1 MKQFLTTVITF
12 LFPFCLQHDCQEFLA
27 LLLDSLHEQ
36 LNLSGKSTN
45 QNSEIGPST
54 SKLPITFEHNINNKV
69 SLQGVNCCSDELSND
84 KSKNAV
90 TSHSSLT
97 FDNMK
102 DSKTN
107 RSPKSIQVAHNVR
120 DMTESCKHAQNLIP
134 FTINQISEDSNH
146 SNISEHSSDSDQCSV
161 MKNLKLRSSPTGSQ
175 SGPAVSLKI
184 TNDCG
189 SKDCGVS
196 SSYDLNSDAETV
208 VNEVCSSEGFK
219 RVHSLQDFR
228 QKCEA
233 ETLTKASSDIDLSV
247 KASEDI
253 ELDIEREFDTEN
265 IKLEAVNK
273 HSGDIDNSA
282 DISTTCEEPV
292 VLNNAKSTTS
302 VPSLQDLYSKETKT
316 LNTNVLATGFMD
328 ESVATDS
335 DKFAKHD
342 NTGERSETLD
352 EEDILQTVHEVT
364 NKNDNL
370 EPKRVKDINIR
381 ADKKAKSPKGAAASG
396 SMMAVEKEDCFA
408 LNSVKRMK
416 FEGTEKNLQ
425 MQEICKIRKE
435 VLLCEALHVNKTGNS
450 NKGYFRKDASPSLE
464 SDIES
469 DMVEDLDHEA
479 EMEVSDD
486 NDMEGDSEGPPPALV
501 PVDEGAL
508 YTASEV
514 MAAEE
519 AWKMYRGKN
528 DSVIVDTFQ
537 GQFKSTVSDFF
548 HVVK

>member
-1 MKQFLTTVITF
+1 M
-12 LFPFCLQHDCQEFLA
+12 
-27 LLLDSLHEQ
+27 
-36 LNLSGKSTN
+36 NLSGKSTN

-69 SLQGVNCCSDELSND
+69 SLQSVNCCGDELSND

-107 RSPKSIQVAHNVR
+107 RSPKAIQVAHNVR

-175 SGPAVSLKI
+175 SGPTVSLKI

-196 SSYDLNSDAETV
+196 SSYDLNLDSETA

-219 RVHSLQDFR
+219 RVRSLQDFR

-233 ETLTKASSDIDLSV
+233 ETLTKASSDLDLSA

-253 ELDIEREFDTEN
+253 ELDIESEFDTEN
-265 IKLEAVNK
+265 VKLEAVNK

-381 ADKKAKSPKGAAASG
+381 ADKKAKSPKGASASG

-425 MQEICKIRKE
+425 MQEICKIQKE

-519 AWKMYRGKN
+519 AWKTYRSKN